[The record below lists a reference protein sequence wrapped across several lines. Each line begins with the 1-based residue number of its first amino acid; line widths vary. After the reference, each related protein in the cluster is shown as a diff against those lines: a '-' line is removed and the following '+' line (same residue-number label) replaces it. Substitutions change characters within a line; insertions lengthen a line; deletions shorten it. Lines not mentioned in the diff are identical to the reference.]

1 MVSLTLL
8 WKMSKSWSISTA
20 KQCAISPDWQCEGTL
35 GRHFWENREVSTL
48 SSCSHTPWSCHSMSS
63 LLPANTKYTP
73 TVRILTKL
81 KSILYVEYFENCFEI
96 QFQKHSL
103 GKYFA
108 PHGFWGGVEVLGQ
121 SGGLSPIRN
130 PRHVLCHQSPRL
142 HNRLQSWKG
151 SQIKLLKCHA
161 QHSLTLTDWMFVW
174 FVSIFCFL
182 KVYYS
187 HRLVEGRKQLKLACL
202 SANSAVRCTV
212 LHPTRLSTVPSQ
224 MAFFPDVRANERLS
238 GND

>member
-1 MVSLTLL
+1 MCHQSWLAVWRNAWKALLRESGSIHIVLLLTYSLIVSFNVISVASEYQIHPNSANIDKVKINTICWIF
-8 WKMSKSWSISTA
+8 WKLFWDSIPKTFYMA
-20 KQCAISPDWQCEGTL
+20 
-35 GRHFWENREVSTL
+35 
-48 SSCSHTPWSCHSMSS
+48 
-63 LLPANTKYTP
+63 
-73 TVRILTKL
+73 
-81 KSILYVEYFENCFEI
+81 FEE
-96 QFQKHSL
+96 
-103 GKYFA
+103 
-108 PHGFWGGVEVLGQ
+108 GVELLGQ

-151 SQIKLLKCHA
+151 SQIKLLKCHP